1 MQSPEL
7 YLKELLYDFDCVT
20 IPGFGGFVM
29 QANHAKLDGSRHK
42 IYPPSRYPSFNSLLK
57 HDDGLLISRIAKAC
71 DIPYAEAGARVRD
84 FAGKLAQ
91 RISWGETIVLEGI
104 GQLYKGAEGNILFEP
119 QHQANFLS
127 NAFGLQP
134 LNIYPVTR
142 QVQPARTAQ
151 KRIDRTSVGIREKRP
166 ASVKWT
172 LALSLPIILF
182 LLYGTIFPSSVQK
195 IYMNY
200 SGILIGW
207 YLSETAE
214 PVKTKD
220 FVEVKPIIKV
230 AEKPVEIV
238 PPSVTITSPEVNSEP
253 VPTVATPDSQKY
265 YVIGGCFEKEENAE
279 KFLSSLIK
287 KGYDAEK
294 AGVTKKGHIRI
305 SYKSFGEKAP
315 ALSYLQRIKTE
326 ENEGAWLLKY

>member
-1 MQSPEL
+1 MQSPEF
-7 YLKELLYDFDCVT
+7 YLKELLYDYDCVT

-29 QANHAKLDGSRHK
+29 QANQAKLDGSRHK

-57 HDDGLLISRIAKAC
+57 HDDGLLMSRIAKAY

-84 FAGKLAQ
+84 FGGKLAQ
-91 RISWGETIVLEGI
+91 RISGGESIILEGI
-104 GQLYKGAEGNILFEP
+104 GEFKKGIEGSILFDP
-119 QHQANFLS
+119 VRQVNFHPE
-127 NAFGLQP
+127 AFGLEP

-142 QVQPARTAQ
+142 QVQPARNAQ
-151 KRIDRTSVGIREKRP
+151 KRIDRTSSGLKEKKP

-172 LALSLPIILF
+172 LAISVPVILF

-207 YLSETAE
+207 YLSDRAE
-214 PVKTKD
+214 PVKTNE

-230 AEKPVEIV
+230 AEKPVENV
-238 PPSVTITSPEVNSEP
+238 LPSVTITSPEVKSELVP
-253 VPTVATPDSQKY
+253 VVTTAVSQKY
-265 YVIGGCFEKEENAE
+265 YVIGGCFEKVENAE
-279 KFLSSLIK
+279 KFLSNLIK

-294 AGVTKKGHIRI
+294 AGVTKKGHVRI
-305 SYKSFGEKAP
+305 SYKSFSEKAP
-315 ALSYLQRIKTE
+315 ALSYLQKIKTE